1 MSVEESTASPSV
13 FSRYGIHSFP
23 AILIVNQ
30 TTMVRYHGPM
40 DINYLVRFYRQVTGL
55 KPISQISIDQNMISN
70 YKDGKTFSQRNYPP
84 IEILKKEPYLAF
96 SILFVFLRTFIYLF
110 PGMMLKLK
118 AMWAWQCY
126 VYFSGHF
133 NLGIF
138 EGSRQLLHLIDMKWL
153 WSKLW
158 LTNKTRNLQ
167 KGANNARVWATS
179 LASVSG

>member
-1 MSVEESTASPSV
+1 
-13 FSRYGIHSFP
+13 
-23 AILIVNQ
+23 
-30 TTMVRYHGPM
+30 
-40 DINYLVRFYRQVTGL
+40 
-55 KPISQISIDQNMISN
+55 MISN
-70 YKDGKTFSQRNYPP
+70 YKDGKTFRQINYPP
-84 IEILKKEPYLAF
+84 VEILKKEPYLAF

-110 PGMMLKLK
+110 PGMILKLK